1 MSLNGHKSS
10 TIVSYISGISYYLKL
25 NGWVDVTEVFIVRK
39 MLKGLQRSRPSKDT
53 RAPITIDLLKAFPV
67 ALRNVATSDYEAL
80 LFSTA
85 FVVVF
90 FGFLRVGEVAVAQK
104 NAESKFVIQRSDVT
118 FKENEALVTIKHS
131 KTDQQGK
138 SVTLIFSPSISK
150 EICPVSLLKQY
161 LQKRPSVD
169 GPLFC
174 HFNCA
179 PITRYQVSSLLSRC
193 MGFLGLQSAVIR
205 PHSFRIGA
213 CSMAIS
219 QRIPESVVR
228 EMGRWSDHSTA
239 FQRYIRLDKILA

>member
-1 MSLNGHKSS
+1 MLWDPNQQPPTLSSVINFIACMSLNGHKSS

-25 NGWVDVTEVFIVRK
+25 NGWVDVTEVFIVLK
-39 MLKGLQRSRPSKDT
+39 MLKGLQRSRPSKDI

-67 ALRNVATSDYEAL
+67 ADYEAL

-85 FVVVF
+85 FVVMF

-118 FKENEALVTIKHS
+118 FKDNEALVTIKHS

-138 SVTLIFSPSISK
+138 SVTLIFSSSISK

-179 PITRYQVSSLLSRC
+179 PITRYQV
-193 MGFLGLQSAVIR
+193 
-205 PHSFRIGA
+205 
-213 CSMAIS
+213 
-219 QRIPESVVR
+219 
-228 EMGRWSDHSTA
+228 
-239 FQRYIRLDKILA
+239 